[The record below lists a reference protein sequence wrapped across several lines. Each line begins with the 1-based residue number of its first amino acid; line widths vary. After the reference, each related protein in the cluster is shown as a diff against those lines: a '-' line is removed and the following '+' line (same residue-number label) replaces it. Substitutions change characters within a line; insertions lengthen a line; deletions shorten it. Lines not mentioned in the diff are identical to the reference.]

1 MCQPDPYL
9 LNEAE
14 IIFNAFFL
22 LCIHTTQNYLHWHQ
36 LLMDEQNAMNNACE
50 EWNQMDLFFMIT
62 TNKPTHQAE
71 D

>member
-1 MCQPDPYL
+1 MNLTHKAADMTP
-9 LNEAE
+9 
-14 IIFNAFFL
+14 
-22 LCIHTTQNYLHWHQ
+22 
-36 LLMDEQNAMNNACE
+36 QNAMNNACE